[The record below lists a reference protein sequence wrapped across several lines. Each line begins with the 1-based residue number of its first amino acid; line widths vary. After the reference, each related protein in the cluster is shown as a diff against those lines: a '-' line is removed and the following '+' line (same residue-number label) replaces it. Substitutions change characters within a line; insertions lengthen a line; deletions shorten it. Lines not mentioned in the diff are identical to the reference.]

1 VTRHAGDEFF
11 SGSADT
17 LEEANKH
24 LNLPQAVYDRLRNPR
39 RALIVSLP
47 VKMDD
52 GRVEFF
58 KGYRV
63 QYDFARG
70 PGKGGIR
77 YHPKVSLDEVTAL
90 AALMSWKCAVVD
102 IPFGGAKGG
111 VECDPT
117 RMSMGELERLTRRY
131 TYEIGILIGP
141 ESDIPAPDVYTDEQ
155 TMAWMMDT
163 YSMMKGYAVP
173 GVVTGKP
180 VSIGGSLGR
189 NKATSA
195 GLVTAVTEALKHLDM
210 ELDNLRVTV
219 LGFGKVGYHAAK
231 IFHDMGARVIGVAD
245 SRGAIYNPKGLD
257 IDAVHGHKTETG
269 ALKGFKP
276 AEDMTVD
283 DLLGIESDILVPA
296 ALEGQIHR
304 ANVDRI
310 KTKIIAEGANNP
322 VTIEADRVLK
332 DKNVF
337 ILPGVLANAGG
348 VVVSY
353 FEWVQDLQRFFW
365 NEAEIN
371 EKLTAIIKKAFREVL
386 GISLDKK
393 MDMRTAAT
401 VLGVQRVAEAIMIRG
416 LYP

>member
-1 VTRHAGDEFF
+1 MSFF
-11 SGSADT
+11 QEVLANLD
-17 LEEANKH
+17 EANRH
-24 LNLPQAVYDRLRNPR
+24 LNLPPAVYERLRNPR

-52 GRVEFF
+52 GHVEFF

-70 PGKGGIR
+70 PGKGGVR

-90 AALMSWKCAVVD
+90 AALMNWKCAVVD

-117 RMSMGELERLTRRY
+117 RMSKSELERLTRRY

-195 GLVTAVTEALKHLDM
+195 GLVTAVMEALKHLDM
-210 ELDNLRVTV
+210 GLDGIRVTV
-219 LGFGKVGYHAAK
+219 LGFGKVGYHAAN
-231 IFHDMGARVIGVAD
+231 ILHEMGARVIGVAD
-245 SRGAIYNPKGLD
+245 SKGAIYNPGGLD
-257 IDAVHGHKTETG
+257 IEAAHSHKLETG

-283 DLLGIESDILVPA
+283 DLLGIESDVLVPA

-304 ANVDRI
+304 ANVERI
-310 KTKIIAEGANNP
+310 RTRIIAEGANNP
-322 VTIEADRVLK
+322 ITNEADRVLR
-332 DKNVF
+332 DRNVF
-337 ILPGVLANAGG
+337 MLPGVLANAGG

-371 EKLTAIIKKAFREVL
+371 QRLTAIIKKAFGEVL
-386 GISLDKK
+386 AISLEKK
-393 MDMRTAAT
+393 IDMRTAAM

>member
-1 VTRHAGDEFF
+1 MPEMSFF
-11 SGSADT
+11 QEVLANLD
-17 LEEANKH
+17 EANRV
-24 LNLPQAVYDRLRNPR
+24 LNLPQAVYERLRNPR

-52 GRVEFF
+52 GHVEFF

-77 YHPKVSLDEVTAL
+77 YHPRVSLDEVTAL
-90 AALMSWKCAVVD
+90 AALMNWKCAVVD

-117 RMSMGELERLTRRY
+117 RMSKSELERLTRRY

-189 NKATSA
+189 TKATSA
-195 GLVTAVTEALKHLDM
+195 GLVTAVVEALKHLDM
-210 ELDNLRVTV
+210 ELENIRVIV
-219 LGFGKVGYHAAK
+219 LGFGKVGFHAAN
-231 IFHDMGARVIGVAD
+231 ILHEMGARVIGVAD
-245 SRGAIYNPKGLD
+245 SRGAIYNPGGLD
-257 IDAVHGHKTETG
+257 IEAAHRHKTETG

-283 DLLGIESDILVPA
+283 DLLSIESDVLVPA

-304 ANVDRI
+304 GNVDRI
-310 KTKIIAEGANNP
+310 KTRIIAEGANNP
-322 VTIEADRVLK
+322 LTNEADRVLR
-332 DKNVF
+332 DRNVF
-337 ILPGVLANAGG
+337 MLPGVLANAGG

-371 EKLTAIIKKAFREVL
+371 QRLTEIMKKAFKEVL
-386 GISLDKK
+386 AISLEKK
-393 MDMRTAAT
+393 IDMRTAAT

>member
-1 VTRHAGDEFF
+1 MTRHAGDEFF